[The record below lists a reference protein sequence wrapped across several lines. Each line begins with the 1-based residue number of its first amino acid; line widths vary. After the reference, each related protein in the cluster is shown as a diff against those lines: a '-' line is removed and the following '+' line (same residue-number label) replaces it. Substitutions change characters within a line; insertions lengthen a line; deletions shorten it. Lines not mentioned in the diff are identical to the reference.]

1 MQKFLTVVSILFFP
15 NIITQF
21 LLNMLGHKIHAK
33 SYIGFSLVPS
43 RKIYMDAGARI
54 GHFNIVQV
62 DKILMRENS
71 FIKKM
76 NRIRGA
82 MNVIMGPESAIA
94 NSNSIFRAP
103 SPITYGNGTLKLGR
117 LALIV
122 TKHNLDCTRSI
133 TIGDYTTIGGIRSQF
148 WTHGYFHGSKGKERI
163 RIDGEIVVSSNVYV
177 GTGCIFNPGVEIAE
191 NINIG
196 GGACISKSL
205 QRPGMYVAQP
215 LRYIEKEIG
224 SIRSAL
230 DKIKEKP
237 LVEEVYEKKNSPRK
251 AEKIEAYEQATP

>member
-1 MQKFLTVVSILFFP
+1 
-15 NIITQF
+15 
-21 LLNMLGHKIHAK
+21 MLGHKIHAK

-54 GHFNIVQV
+54 GHFNVVQV
-62 DKILMRENS
+62 DKILMRKES
-71 FIKKM
+71 FIKTR

-82 MNVIMGPESAIA
+82 MNLIMGVESVIA
-94 NSNSIFRAP
+94 NSNSIFRAL

-148 WTHGYFHGSKGKERI
+148 WTHGYFHGPKGKERI
-163 RIDGEIVVSSNVYV
+163 RIDGEIIVRNNVYV